1 MVTSKQRAANQQNA
15 RHSTGPK
22 SEAGKR
28 AASLNAIRH
37 GLTSQTAINAL
48 NPNLALLSHL
58 IREEVGDE
66 LLAQTIAAKVLD
78 YERTEAYQ
86 LDVAA
91 RESAGKDGYVNEDAL
106 AKARNEGRATA
117 LWSGQV
123 DGQLAQKG
131 LAKNWKNELKVYK
144 ESLEFLTKMS
154 LRQERMLQAEGQEAF
169 ERLRRYFKRASN
181 QLIKAVKAAGSA

>member
-37 GLTSQTAINAL
+37 GLTSQTAINSL
-48 NPNLALLSHL
+48 NPNLAALIHL
-58 IREEVGDE
+58 IRDEVGDE

-91 RESAGKDGYVNEDAL
+91 REIAGKDGYVNEDAL

-131 LAKNWKNELKVYK
+131 LGKNWKNELKVYK

-154 LRQERMLQAEGQEAF
+154 LRKERVLVAEGQEAF
-169 ERLRRYFKRASN
+169 DRLRRYFKRASN
-181 QLIKAVKAAGSA
+181 QLIKAVKAASSA